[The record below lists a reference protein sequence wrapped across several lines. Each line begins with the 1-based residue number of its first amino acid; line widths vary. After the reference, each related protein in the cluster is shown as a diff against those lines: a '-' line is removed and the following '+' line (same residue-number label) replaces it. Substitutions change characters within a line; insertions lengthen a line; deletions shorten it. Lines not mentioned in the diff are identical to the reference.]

1 MLAVM
6 AVASLTFS
14 TATVRAQNSPA
25 TSTAQPTA
33 ASAPA
38 VPLSYGLT
46 QVLQLEQAKV
56 GDTTIIAYI
65 KNSGNSYDLSADQI
79 IYLRQQGL
87 SDAVLTTMLTQP
99 RPGLAVAA
107 PTTPAPP
114 AETASTPAPVT
125 SSAVTPVAIA
135 TTTVAPTVTYIQN
148 VPATT
153 YYYSQPYYYPTY
165 AWFPPV
171 SFSFGWVGGWHG
183 GRVRHPGGW

>member
-1 MLAVM
+1 M

-14 TATVRAQNSPA
+14 TAIVRAQNSPA
-25 TSTAQPTA
+25 SSTTQPAA
-33 ASAPA
+33 ASASA

-46 QVLQLEQAKV
+46 QVLQLAQAKV
-56 GDTTIIAYI
+56 GDSTIIAYI

-107 PTTPAPP
+107 PTTPAPTP
-114 AETASTPAPVT
+114 ETVSTPAPAT
-125 SSAVTPVAIA
+125 SSTVAPAAVA
-135 TTTVAPTVTYIQN
+135 TTTVAPTVTYVQT
-148 VPATT
+148 VPATV
-153 YYYSQPYYYPTY
+153 YNYSQPCYYPTY

-171 SFSFGWVGGWHG
+171 SFSFGWGGGWHG
-183 GRVRHPGGW
+183 GGWHGGGGWHH